1 MTVRLPDGSQMGPPG
16 TIISDS
22 EAARRPDDAP
32 ALELSGLISDQV
44 LDLAGGWRNA
54 WRTEMR
60 GPHGEWIKGMGDTSF
75 RPSAITR
82 SFLSNSIARA
92 GREDAPDEADAL
104 SAALDAYGKGDIDG
118 ALSRMADAMVVNRL
132 ADDGGGT
139 RVAGYTAII
148 KRLKKEQ
155 PAPPR
160 SLPGTPNGGL
170 TKDDVSDK
178 ILLAY
183 RQESDTKAKSYLN
196 IASADWDAEDYK
208 GAADTIRLAAAQKM
222 LHRDYAAGSMY
233 NKLADFIDTNWGPN
247 GTIEANRSAMQ
258 AFLNKE
264 APKVPFLVGGGKE
277 IWSGQIHTFPNTGT
291 RLLGDLDWN
300 GNMRVREDV
309 AAGINE
315 AMSHPGAPI
324 SRPQDFTVPL
334 HELIHGVVPEDQ
346 PDRSGDMAA
355 YQHPAEADIEEGFTE
370 LGTTQHMDQY
380 MQQIGI
386 STRPASTRDVGGGD
400 LMIPAGDLAQ
410 QVNNPKTISE
420 GEGWGHY
427 PQETSAA
434 LDWVQNVAE
443 ADGRPND
450 YAYMT
455 RLTDEI
461 NQQGTAGK
469 SLTMARQIMRTEVK
483 GADARL
489 TADDRSQAQILNQT
503 RQAIIDNWK
512 VGGSIVAAATSARQE
527 ARQSAHQIAQEK
539 LMGERSAA

>member
-1 MTVRLPDGSQMGPPG
+1 MTVRLPDGSQLGPAG

-22 EAARRPDDAP
+22 QAARRPDDAP

-60 GPHGEWIKGMGDTSF
+60 GPHGEWVKGMG
-75 RPSAITR
+75 AV
-82 SFLSNSIARA
+82 AQ
-92 GREDAPDEADAL
+92 
-104 SAALDAYGKGDIDG
+104 
-118 ALSRMADAMVVNRL
+118 RL
-132 ADDGGGT
+132 
-139 RVAGYTAII
+139 
-148 KRLKKEQ
+148 
-155 PAPPR
+155 
-160 SLPGTPNGGL
+160 GTPNGGL
-170 TKDDVSDK
+170 SREGISDK
-178 ILLAY
+178 ILTAWK
-183 RQESDTKAKSYLN
+183 QESDPKTRQYLNLASASWDAGDVTKAT
-196 IASADWDAEDYK
+196 
-208 GAADTIRLAAAQKM
+208 GQIRLAAAQRTM
-222 LHRDYAAGSMY
+222 NRDYAAGGMY
-233 NKLADFIDTNWGPN
+233 NKLADFIDSNWGPN
-247 GTIEANRSAMQ
+247 GTVEANRSAMQ
-258 AFLNKE
+258 AFLDKE

-277 IWSGQIHTFPNTGT
+277 VWSGQIHTFPDTGT
-291 RLLGDLDWN
+291 RLLGDLDWK

-315 AMSHPGAPI
+315 VMSHPGAPI

-334 HELIHGVVPEDQ
+334 HELIHGVIPEDQ

-386 STRPASTRDVGGGD
+386 SARPASTRDVGGGD
-400 LMIPAGDLAQ
+400 LIIPAGDLAD
-410 QVNNPKTISE
+410 QVNNPETIKE

-443 ADGRPND
+443 ADGRPGD
-450 YAYMT
+450 YGYMT

-469 SLTMARQIMRTEVK
+469 SLTMAKQIMRTEVK